1 MFAVD
6 EATAD
11 AIRDAFQRS
20 GELAAVVELRR
31 RFPGVSDNEE
41 ARRCVRAIAA
51 WQPLPV
57 VRRPPRRSGS
67 N

>member
-6 EATAD
+6 QATAD
-11 AIRDAFQRS
+11 AIRDAFHRS

-51 WQPLPV
+51 WQPIPELR
-57 VRRPPRRSGS
+57 RRPKKTE
-67 N
+67 